1 MTTPFTLSL
10 AAVDVIWE
18 DLGLGVPVYPLDV
31 PRSGIAHDEHA
42 AIRAA
47 VLDDLARRGL
57 ARDGRVEPRVAAAF
71 TTMAAP
77 DVSVSAIGMAAGREL
92 LALAVSTH
100 ERAVLAV
107 QDGQH
112 LSIDHPRPSNL
123 VEALLGLLPDIRRG
137 IGQSV
142 TISTGPGARSEK
154 ALARSCLTRPRTAF
168 GRLSVSGSRAVPFD
182 LNWFDTDRGRYV
194 CYSRTGQGGG
204 ATWITY
210 APADRRDM
218 AHLLSEAAAGSRPG
232 HGWAARRSSSPVAP
246 T

>member
-10 AAVDVIWE
+10 AAVDVLWE

-31 PRSGIAHDEHA
+31 PRNGVTHDEHA

-47 VLDDLARRGL
+47 VFDDLARRGL
-57 ARDGRVEPRVAAAF
+57 ARERRVEPRVAAAF

-77 DVSVSAIGMAAGREL
+77 DASVSAVGMAAGREL
-92 LALAVSTH
+92 LALAVSTR

-107 QDGQH
+107 QDGQY
-112 LSIDHPRPSNL
+112 LSIDYPRPSNL
-123 VEALLGLLPDIRRG
+123 VGALLGLLPDIRRG

-142 TISTGPGARSEK
+142 TISAGSGARSEK
-154 ALARSCLTRPRTAF
+154 ALARSSLERPRTAF
-168 GRLSVSGSRAVPFD
+168 GRLSVSGSQAVPFE

-194 CYSRTGQGGG
+194 CYSRSSQGGG
-204 ATWITY
+204 AWITY
-210 APADRRDM
+210 TPADRRDM

-232 HGWAARRSSSPVAP
+232 HGWAARRSSSPTAP